1 MNRFNYPFTRIT
13 SKSFNIKNNHRLE
26 PHEVIGIMAE
36 DKTLQHINSLKH
48 FYPESEGKIIYAFGE
63 NNWFV
68 ITDVTSD
75 YIKLT
80 SVQKGEALCG
90 LLTSIIL
97 LLLMLVFWPS
107 SRRFAFGFIVFCLM
121 ACGIIFIGKS
131 IEDSRVKS
139 KLKELST
146 SVNKEK

>member
-1 MNRFNYPFTRIT
+1 
-13 SKSFNIKNNHRLE
+13 
-26 PHEVIGIMAE
+26 
-36 DKTLQHINSLKH
+36 
-48 FYPESEGKIIYAFGE
+48 
-63 NNWFV
+63 
-68 ITDVTSD
+68 
-75 YIKLT
+75 
-80 SVQKGEALCG
+80 
-90 LLTSIIL
+90 
-97 LLLMLVFWPS
+97 MLVFWPS